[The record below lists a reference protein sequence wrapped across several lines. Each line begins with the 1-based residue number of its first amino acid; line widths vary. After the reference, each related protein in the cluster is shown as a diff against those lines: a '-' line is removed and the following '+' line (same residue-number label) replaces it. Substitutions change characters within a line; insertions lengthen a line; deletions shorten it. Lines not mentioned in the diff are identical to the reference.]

1 MAYIPD
7 EKIDEIRTA
16 SDIADVVG
24 EYVRLKRQGQ
34 NLFGLCP
41 FHNEKSPSFS
51 VNPEMGIFKCFGCG
65 EGGDVFAFISK
76 MEMVSFPEAARIL
89 AERAGIDIPESEAAR
104 ERASETDAIYE
115 ALRTAARFYYFCL
128 TRKERG
134 AKALQYLKDRGFTA
148 DTIKQF
154 GLGYAPDAWEALLS
168 HAEEKHL
175 SGEHLERAGLVLARK
190 SGDGYYD
197 RFRGR
202 VMFPIFSHIGKV
214 VGFGGRI
221 LDDEVDQPKYIN
233 SPETDVYHKS
243 RVLYGLYQA
252 KQAIRDA
259 EEVVMVE
266 GYTDV
271 IALHQAGV
279 QHVVASSGTS
289 LTEGQV
295 QVLDRYA
302 QRILLLYDADSAG
315 VTAMLRGINTIVEQG
330 LAAYAV
336 ALPGDEDPDS
346 YVQHQGAEAFRALLR
361 EKRQDFVAFMV
372 AAAEAEGRMDT
383 PEGAAQ
389 TMREVLGT
397 IARMPDPLLQDR
409 YLRRAS
415 DVLDVPEGRLERVL
429 QEQRAER
436 EEAEA
441 RKARRA
447 PVPRMPPYDAPP
459 PDDRD
464 RGATAPDDETP
475 TSASV
480 TRAPRPQ
487 EEVLLALMLYHK
499 TRLVEFV
506 MGHMAT
512 DEFTEGPARTLV
524 EKMLDMYEAEDTVR
538 TEPFTSGAYGEPVRR
553 LASEVLVDR
562 YAPSANWK
570 ELKDITVP
578 SKNEDPYRVAG
589 DAMSRLK
596 LLRVQDV
603 MNDLSR
609 RLQRHEEMDE
619 DTEVRALQEKI
630 ARLTQVKRKIKNK
643 DFIREELRA

>member
-7 EKIDEIRTA
+7 EKIDEIRAA

-76 MEMVSFPEAARIL
+76 MEMVSFPEAARVL
-89 AERAGIDIPESEAAR
+89 AERAGIEIPASEAAR

-128 TRKERG
+128 TQEARG
-134 AKALQYLKDRGFTA
+134 AEALQYLEDRGFTA

-154 GLGYAPDAWEALLS
+154 GLGYAPDAWDALLT

-175 SGEHLERAGLVLARK
+175 SGEQLERAGLVLARK

-302 QRILLLYDADSAG
+302 QRLLLLYDADSAG
-315 VTAMLRGINTIVEQG
+315 VTAMLRGINTVLEQG

-346 YVQHQGAEAFRALLR
+346 YVRAHGAAAFRALLR
-361 EKRQDFVAFMV
+361 EKRQDFVTFMV
-372 AAAEAEGRMDT
+372 AAAEAEGRMET
-383 PEGAAQ
+383 PEDAAQ
-389 TMREVLGT
+389 TMREVLGA
-397 IARMPDPLLQDR
+397 IARMPDPLLQET

-415 DVLDVPEGRLERVL
+415 EVLNVPEGRLERVL

-436 EEAEA
+436 KDAQA
-441 RKARRA
+441 RKTRRA
-447 PVPRMPPYDAPP
+447 PVPEMPPYDAPP

-464 RGATAPDDETP
+464 RGATGPADESP
-475 TSASV
+475 ARVS
-480 TRAPRPQ
+480 RAPRPQ
-487 EEVLLALMLYHK
+487 EEALLALMLYHK
-499 TRLVEFV
+499 TRLVEFI

-524 EKMLDMYEAEDTVR
+524 DKMLEMYEAEGTVR
-538 TEPFTSGAYGEPVRR
+538 TEPFTSGAYGEKVRR

-570 ELKDITVP
+570 ELKDISVP
-578 SKNEDPYRVAG
+578 AKNEDPYRVAG
-589 DAMSRLK
+589 DAMARLK

-609 RLQRHEEMDE
+609 RLQRHEEMEE
-619 DTEVRALQEKI
+619 DAEVRALQEKI
-630 ARLTQVKRKIKNK
+630 ARLTQIKRQIQNK
-643 DFIREELRA
+643 AFIREELRA

>member
-1 MAYIPD
+1 VAYIPD
-7 EKIDEIRTA
+7 EKIDEIRAA
-16 SDIADVVG
+16 SDIVDVVG
-24 EYVRLKRQGQ
+24 EYVRLKRQGS

-65 EGGDVFAFISK
+65 EGGDVFSFISK

-89 AERAGIDIPESEAAR
+89 AERAGIEIPQSDEAR

-128 TRKERG
+128 TREDSG
-134 AKALQYLKDRGFTA
+134 AKALAYLKDRGFSA

-154 GLGYAPDAWEALLS
+154 GLGYAPDQWDALLN

-175 SGEHLERAGLVLARK
+175 TAEQLEKAGLVLPRK
-190 SGDGYYD
+190 SGDGHYD

-221 LDDEVDQPKYIN
+221 LNGDTDQPKYIN

-259 EEVVMVE
+259 EEAIMVE

-279 QHVVASSGTS
+279 RNVVASSGTS
-289 LTEGQV
+289 LTDGQV
-295 QVLDRYA
+295 KVLDRYA

-315 VTAMLRGINTIVEQG
+315 IAAMQRAIHTVLDQG

-346 YVQHQGAEAFRALLR
+346 YVQEHGSADFREMLKN
-361 EKRQDFVAFMV
+361 ERQDFVAFMV
-372 AAAEAEGRMDT
+372 AAAHADGQMDT
-383 PEGAAQ
+383 PEGEAQ
-389 TMREVLGT
+389 TMRDVLAT
-397 IARMPDPLLQDR
+397 IARMPDPLLQET

-415 DVLDVPEGRLERVL
+415 DVLGVPEGRLERVL
-429 QEQRAER
+429 REERADR
-436 EEAEA
+436 EEAEQ
-441 RKARRA
+441 RKSRRA
-447 PVPRMPPYDAPP
+447 PVPAAPPPYDAPP
-459 PDDRD
+459 PDDAD
-464 RGATAPDDETP
+464 RGAPDPDESAPTP
-475 TSASV
+475 T
-480 TRAPRPQ
+480 RKPRPQ

-499 TRLVEFV
+499 TRLVEFI

-524 EKMLDMYEAEDTVR
+524 EEMLRMYEEDGKVR
-538 TEPFTSGAYGEPVRR
+538 TDPFTRGDHGEAVQR
-553 LASEVLVDR
+553 LASEVLIDR
-562 YAPSANWK
+562 YAPSVNWK
-570 ELKDITVP
+570 ELRDITVP
-578 SKNEDPYRVAG
+578 PKNEDPFRVAG
-589 DAMSRLK
+589 DAMARLK
-596 LLRVQDV
+596 LLRVQAV

-609 RLQRHEEMDE
+609 QLRRHAEMEED
-619 DTEVRALQEKI
+619 DEVRALQEKVSQ
-630 ARLTQVKRKIKNK
+630 LTQIKRQIQNK
-643 DFIREELRA
+643 EFIREDMLR

>member
-7 EKIDEIRTA
+7 EKVDEIRA
-16 SDIADVVG
+16 SSDIADVVG

-89 AERAGIDIPESEAAR
+89 AERAGIEIPESEAAR

-128 TRKERG
+128 TREERG
-134 AKALQYLKDRGFTA
+134 AEALHYLKDRGFTA

-154 GLGYAPDAWEALLS
+154 GLGYAPDTWDALLS

-175 SGEHLERAGLVLARK
+175 SGEQLERAGLVLARK

-346 YVQHQGAEAFRALLR
+346 YVQHHGAEAFRTLLR

-372 AAAEAEGRMDT
+372 SAAEAEGRMDT

-389 TMREVLGT
+389 TMREVLAT

-415 DVLDVPEGRLERVL
+415 EVLDVPEGRLERVL
-429 QEQRAER
+429 KEQRAER
-436 EEAEA
+436 DEAEA
-441 RKARRA
+441 RKARRRA
-447 PVPRMPPYDAPP
+447 PMPEMPPAYDAPP

-464 RGATAPDDETP
+464 RGAPEPDESRTP
-475 TSASV
+475 TA
-480 TRAPRPQ
+480 RPPRPQ

-499 TRLVEFV
+499 TRLVEFI

-524 EKMLDMYEAEDTVR
+524 EKLLEMYEAEDTVR
-538 TEPFTSGAYGEPVRR
+538 TEPFTSGAHGEKVRR

-578 SKNEDPYRVAG
+578 PKNEDPYRVAG

-596 LLRVQDV
+596 LLRVQEV

-619 DTEVRALQEKI
+619 EAEVRSLQQKI
-630 ARLTQVKRKIKNK
+630 ARLTQIKRQIKNK
-643 DFIREELRA
+643 AFIRDELRA